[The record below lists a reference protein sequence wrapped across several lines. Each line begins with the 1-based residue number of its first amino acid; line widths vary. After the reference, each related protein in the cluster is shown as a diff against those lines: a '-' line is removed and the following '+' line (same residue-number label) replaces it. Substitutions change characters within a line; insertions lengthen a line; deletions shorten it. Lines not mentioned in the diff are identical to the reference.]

1 MFRRKQPFGLGLD
14 LRRAGSRPSAHG
26 RRPPLAGWEALTPHR
41 PRSAAGLVSAGIHAA
56 VLLLWLFAPRLGRK
70 DAARGVS
77 QPARPQVVYLMP
89 KEVISPP
96 KLQHPVRPPRP
107 RSLPRTPVFAE
118 AVARRRPELHS
129 PAEAKAPET
138 PDHDQPAAMTPKPL
152 KAPGE
157 VGQPRGSS
165 SPESGRKEAAVEWE
179 DAMVSEARRLFGP
192 PAPSG
197 GTIAGPVRAGLPVRL
212 VGGGTRCPFSGVEV
226 AATDGPSDG
235 VIEGVV
241 RTESSGHPIP
251 GAFLQLL
258 GSGSATFADAV
269 GRYRL
274 TFDPALVDVCRSQLV
289 RVTAPGFRAR
299 TMVLAYGARS
309 NNIVDLAARH

>member
-14 LRRAGSRPSAHG
+14 LRRAGARPPAAV
-26 RRPPLAGWEALTPHR
+26 RRPPLAGWEALTPRRGH
-41 PRSAAGLVSAGIHAA
+41 PAASLVSAGIHAA
-56 VLLLWLFAPRLGRK
+56 VLLFWLFAPQLERK
-70 DAARGVS
+70 DTSPRVT
-77 QPARPQVVYLMP
+77 QPASPRLVYLMP
-89 KEVISPP
+89 KEVRSQP
-96 KLQHPVRPPRP
+96 KLQHTVRPPRP
-107 RSLPRTPVFAE
+107 HSLPRTPVFAE

-129 PAEAKAPET
+129 PAGAKTPEA

-152 KAPGE
+152 ERSG
-157 VGQPRGSS
+157 
-165 SPESGRKEAAVEWE
+165 GRKEAAVERE

-192 PAPSG
+192 PALSG
-197 GTIAGPVRAGLPVRL
+197 GTIAGPARAGLPVWMA
-212 VGGGTRCPFSGVEV
+212 GGGSRCPFSGAEV
-226 AATDGPSDG
+226 TPIDRPSDG

-241 RTESSGHPIP
+241 RIESSGHPIP

-258 GSGSATFADAV
+258 GSGSATFADAA

-274 TFDPALVDVCRSQLV
+274 TFDPRLVGACRSQLV

-309 NNIVDLAARH
+309 DNIVDLPAKR